1 MISPFWLDTM
11 VDDFI
16 WKYEMDFGNTFS
28 SQMRS
33 NSVDADF
40 WLIVRLAS
48 GRERWMIVGKYPR
61 RLENLN
67 MFEAGL
73 SFRFLVTR
81 LSSSARTKPV
91 IVAIRAISF
100 R

>member
-1 MISPFWLDTM
+1 MTSPFWLDTM

-16 WKYEMDFGNTFS
+16 WKYEMDLGRALS

-33 NSVDADF
+33 SNVDADF

-48 GRERWMIVGKYPR
+48 GRERWIMVGKYPR
-61 RLENLN
+61 RLENLSV
-67 MFEAGL
+67 FDGGL

-81 LSSSARTKPV
+81 FSSNARAKPMA
-91 IVAIRAISF
+91 VAARAVSL